1 MHAKNLN
8 KMFAKWIQLQI
19 KKIIHHNKK
28 KNTIY

>member
-28 KNTIY
+28 NTIY